1 MTFYPED
8 IGTQHYQV
16 WHGDKMVSDV
26 PDNLLTANV
35 RSCGVM
41 YYVNELVKCA
51 SGSWFLP
58 KRWVISGGEMIVIG
72 HPVDDAPVC

>member
-8 IGTQHYQV
+8 LGTQWRQV

-26 PDNLLTANV
+26 PDDLLTANI
-35 RSCGVM
+35 RSGGVM

-51 SGSWFLP
+51 GGSFFLP
-58 KRWVISGGEMIVIG
+58 KRWITSGGEMFAIG
-72 HPVDDAPVC
+72 HPVDDALVR